1 MASDAATSIF
11 SSLFFIFHAILA
23 VLCNGMDTGMR
34 NAMSRIRHHAS
45 GRFGM
50 VRSASTKE
58 IVIFRFFL
66 SLLFLFYLLTSDA

>member
-1 MASDAATSIF
+1 MASDAATSLF

-23 VLCNGMDTGMR
+23 VLCDGMDTSMRSGMWW
-34 NAMSRIRHHAS
+34 IRCYAS
-45 GRFGM
+45 GRTVM